1 MGKERRGSKL
11 SMTSEISRLAGK
23 NKCLRAISEQMNKW
37 KGTRTIV
44 NENEDETVEEGKEHL
59 KRALERIE
67 KDSMRYKNSSVKP
80 WLDRNGR
87 VIWPYSR
94 IAMAKIV
101 RSQSFETFMGIVIM
115 LNILLMIFETDADA
129 SCYPE
134 YADNVSACP
143 GRSSEVLWI
152 KVCNIL
158 LQVMYT
164 TECFM
169 RAFVEREDYVW
180 NRWNQL
186 DLFTTIPG
194 WITLAMSTQVNFAV
208 FRTLR
213 VVRLLRAG
221 RLLISVPEIYILMS
235 GLASALKPIAFG
247 SVMLLSV
254 IILWAIIVVEFLHP
268 TNAQLVYDQCERCSR
283 GFATVYTAS
292 LTLFSQLV
300 AQDSWSQLSLPLAE
314 EAPWTTPLLF
324 IILMTVSL
332 GVMNLI
338 LAVVVE
344 KAAEA
349 RENDQE
355 RKMEQKEN
363 ERERNM
369 IELAILCD
377 RMDNDGSGALSLKE
391 MLDGFDTDMNF
402 KSLMA
407 FMDIERD
414 DMQTIF
420 KVLDCD
426 GSGEVDYVEFCHHLG
441 SCKKRDPLMMSSL
454 TRYSVLELRNLIS
467 NMTKDIFQVLDVNTQ
482 MLHQQLDMLC
492 HVPGLEKHAQALKEK
507 SSWPPS
513 PQVPRKA
520 AGSFDSSFGLGN
532 FPVAPN
538 WSAMRQTSAD
548 SRTGGLYH
556 ADDVLDRMTMASK
569 QFQTM
574 QIQIDALLL
583 KAEELQHDAVAAYE
597 EDRKSDAMSDA
608 TSTRRSV
615 GADDVNEDVNDD
627 LRARAVHD
635 ALDERFQDLLRRF
648 QQRFQKEEQMQ
659 VKCREIVQSI
669 ASMIQKPIIQNEL

>member
-1 MGKERRGSKL
+1 
-11 SMTSEISRLAGK
+11 
-23 NKCLRAISEQMNKW
+23 
-37 KGTRTIV
+37 
-44 NENEDETVEEGKEHL
+44 
-59 KRALERIE
+59 
-67 KDSMRYKNSSVKP
+67 
-80 WLDRNGR
+80 
-87 VIWPYSR
+87 
-94 IAMAKIV
+94 
-101 RSQSFETFMGIVIM
+101 MGIVIM

-129 SCYPE
+129 SCYPK

-143 GRSSEVLWI
+143 GRSSEVVWI

-158 LQVMYT
+158 LQVIYT
-164 TECFM
+164 TECLM
-169 RAFVEREDYVW
+169 RAFVERDSYVW

-221 RLLISVPEIYILMS
+221 RLLISIPEIYILMS

-268 TNAQLVYDQCERCSR
+268 TNAQLEYGECDRCSR
-283 GFATVYTAS
+283 GFASVYTAS

-300 AQDSWSQLSLPLAE
+300 AQDNWSQLSLPLAE

-355 RKMEQKEN
+355 RKMQQKEN

-391 MLDGFDTDMNF
+391 MLDGFDSDMNF

-420 KVLDCD
+420 KVLDAD

-467 NMTKDIFQVLDVNTQ
+467 NMTKDIVQVLEANTQ

-492 HVPGLEKHAQALKEK
+492 HVPGLEKQAQALKEK

-513 PQVPRKA
+513 PQMPRQA
-520 AGSFDSSFGLGN
+520 AASFDSSIGLGN
-532 FPVAPN
+532 FPRVAPN
-538 WSAMRQTSAD
+538 WSAMRQTSGD
-548 SRTGGLYH
+548 SHAARLYR
-556 ADDVLDRMTMASK
+556 ADDVLDKMTMASK

-583 KAEELQHDAVAAYE
+583 KAEELQHDAMAAYE
-597 EDRKSDAMSDA
+597 EDRASEAVSDA
-608 TSTRRSV
+608 TSTRRSASAAPR
-615 GADDVNEDVNDD
+615 GDDGVNDE
-627 LRARAVHD
+627 LRATAVQD
-635 ALDERFQDLLRRF
+635 ALDERFRDLLQKF

-659 VKCREIVQSI
+659 LKCREIIHSISSMMQRPVVQH
-669 ASMIQKPIIQNEL
+669 EL

>member
-1 MGKERRGSKL
+1 MG
-11 SMTSEISRLAGK
+11 
-23 NKCLRAISEQMNKW
+23 
-37 KGTRTIV
+37 
-44 NENEDETVEEGKEHL
+44 
-59 KRALERIE
+59 
-67 KDSMRYKNSSVKP
+67 
-80 WLDRNGR
+80 
-87 VIWPYSR
+87 
-94 IAMAKIV
+94 
-101 RSQSFETFMGIVIM
+101 
-115 LNILLMIFETDADA
+115 
-129 SCYPE
+129 
-134 YADNVSACP
+134 
-143 GRSSEVLWI
+143 
-152 KVCNIL
+152 
-158 LQVMYT
+158 
-164 TECFM
+164 
-169 RAFVEREDYVW
+169 
-180 NRWNQL
+180 
-186 DLFTTIPG
+186 
-194 WITLAMSTQVNFAV
+194 
-208 FRTLR
+208 
-213 VVRLLRAG
+213 
-221 RLLISVPEIYILMS
+221 IYILMS

-268 TNAQLVYDQCERCSR
+268 TNVELVYDGCERCSR

-314 EAPWTTPLLF
+314 VAPWTTPLLF

-355 RKMEQKEN
+355 RKMQQKER

-377 RMDNDGSGALSLKE
+377 RMDNDGSGALSLEE
-391 MLDGFDTDMNF
+391 MLGGFDTDINF

-420 KVLDCD
+420 KVLDSD

-454 TRYSVLELRNLIS
+454 TRYSVLELRNLIT
-467 NMTKDIFQVLDVNTQ
+467 NMHKDIFQVLEVNTQ

-492 HVPGLEKHAQALKEK
+492 HVPGLEQHAQALKEK

-513 PQVPRKA
+513 PQIPRKA
-520 AGSFDSSFGLGN
+520 AGSYDFIQ
-532 FPVAPN
+532 PN
-538 WSAMRQTSAD
+538 WNFVKQTSEE
-548 SRTGGLYH
+548 SRGQR

-583 KAEELQHDAVAAYE
+583 KAEELH
-597 EDRKSDAMSDA
+597 SDALAAHEEERASDAWSDA
-608 TSTRRSV
+608 TSTRTRRSA
-615 GADDVNEDVNDD
+615 GADKVNDD
-627 LRARAVHD
+627 LRTQAVQD
-635 ALDERFQDLLRRF
+635 ALDERFQDLLKKF
-648 QQRFQKEEQMQ
+648 QQHFHKEEQMQ
-659 VKCREIVQSI
+659 AKCREFVQSI
-669 ASMIQKPIIQNEL
+669 ASMIQRPIIQNEL